1 MILLFNIWI
10 YEEVF
15 VRDLPHNENPTFAQK
30 AKGHVYSDKSRILP
44 PIHEVFRGKQQAI
57 LRTDQ
62 LNQTFIDSIELLG
75 SQAATR
81 KTRMSDTMRK
91 ATRT

>member
-30 AKGHVYSDKSRILP
+30 AKDHVYSDKSRILP
-44 PIHEVFRGKQQAI
+44 LIHKAFEASSERS
-57 LRTDQ
+57 LERT
-62 LNQTFIDSIELLG
+62 S
-75 SQAATR
+75 
-81 KTRMSDTMRK
+81 
-91 ATRT
+91 